1 MIWFINKILK
11 VPLKLHATNNFP
23 NLLVGYAPLLAK
35 QACTLNIDDKPVTI
49 KTIECAIIDKGWKL
63 GLVKPEIPKK
73 RLLKSVAIVGS
84 GPAGLAA
91 AQQLARKG
99 YDVTVYEKHKL
110 VGGLLRYGIPDFKME
125 KNLIDRRVDQMKKE
139 GVKFKTSTEIGS
151 KVKMSS
157 LKKSYDALLITTGSE
172 KARDLNIPGRETPGV
187 HFAMDFLPIQNRL
200 VSGEIKKEEQK
211 ISAKNKHVVVIGGGD
226 TGSDCIGTSIRQGAK
241 QYR

>member
-1 MIWFINKILK
+1 M
-11 VPLKLHATNNFP
+11 
-23 NLLVGYAPLLAK
+23 
-35 QACTLNIDDKPVTI
+35 
-49 KTIECAIIDKGWKL
+49 
-63 GLVKPEIPKK
+63 
-73 RLLKSVAIVGS
+73 
-84 GPAGLAA
+84 
-91 AQQLARKG
+91 
-99 YDVTVYEKHKL
+99 EKH
-110 VGGLLRYGIPDFKME
+110 
-125 KNLIDRRVDQMKKE
+125 LIDRRVDQMKKE

-172 KARDLNIPGRETPGV
+172 KARDLNIPGRETKGV

-241 QYR
+241 RVTQIEIMPMPPKIENKQLTWPNWPLKLRTSSSQQEGVNRDWSVLTKSFEVKSNKLIGINCIKIDENFKEIKNSSFKIKADLVLLAMGFVHPIKKGPIEDLKLKLDEKGNIKARF